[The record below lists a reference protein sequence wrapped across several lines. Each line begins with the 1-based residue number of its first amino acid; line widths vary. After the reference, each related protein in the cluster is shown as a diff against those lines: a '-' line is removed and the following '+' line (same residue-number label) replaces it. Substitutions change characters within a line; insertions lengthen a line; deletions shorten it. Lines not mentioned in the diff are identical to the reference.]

1 MRNNLLH
8 LVIAICLMAAPVA
21 IEADEL
27 VHKFKSPSFS
37 GIGTSSHYLT
47 IENQEKIRRDAIKDD
62 IDAALLAAQR
72 AEEKFRVK
80 NICSAIKTISRTTVQ
95 WRRKYLRILYD

>member
-1 MRNNLLH
+1 MKKVLIVASFLLAFA
-8 LVIAICLMAAPVA
+8 VS
-21 IEADEL
+21 ADEL

-62 IDAALLAAQR
+62 VEAAR
-72 AEEKFRVK
+72 
-80 NICSAIKTISRTTVQ
+80 
-95 WRRKYLRILYD
+95 